1 MKKIKYML
9 VSIFLFLCIL
19 GNCKANS
26 INEIDMEIY
35 IDSYGNAHVTET
47 WNSSLTNG
55 TEGYRYFTN
64 MGNSEI
70 TDYSVSMDGKKFST
84 ISNWRINAS
93 FNEKAYKAGINENG
107 SKLELCFGISEY
119 GTHDYELSYTITD
132 FVMELNDSQMV
143 YWNLIPRNLVKN
155 NGSVNITIYADEYF
169 DDTLPVWG
177 YDNYGGLAYV
187 YDGKIYMRNED
198 LSNNESMILLVKF
211 PQNTFNTTNY
221 ESKDFEYYKDMAD
234 EGIKEYNEGDI
245 PIWLAI
251 ILMLCPMITFWVII
265 IVIILKSS
273 NHIQLNNYDF
283 MGQSSKIKKEEITYY
298 RDLPLGKDI
307 FKAYYLSNIFRL
319 NKKKTDFLGSVL
331 LKWISEDKVKINKD
345 ENLKNNALDFSQEFT
360 FENDFEKELYDMMKK
375 ASKDNI
381 LEKNEFKTWCSKN
394 YDNILNWFDKVIKK
408 ERDILVNK
416 GQIIVSEKKILKI
429 FKKKIYSITPSLRS
443 EAVKLA
449 GLKKFLQDFSKISDR
464 SSVEVKLWKEYLMYA
479 QIFGIAEKVAEE
491 FKELYPDYITEDSYS
506 DFIFISNISHSG
518 ISSASSAR
526 SRANSYSSGGGGFSS
541 GGGGGGSFGGGGG
554 GFR

>member
-1 MKKIKYML
+1 M
-9 VSIFLFLCIL
+9 
-19 GNCKANS
+19 
-26 INEIDMEIY
+26 
-35 IDSYGNAHVTET
+35 TET

-93 FNEKAYKAGINENG
+93 FNEKAYKAGINVNG

-132 FVMELNDSQMV
+132 FVMKLNDSQMV

-155 NGSVNITIYADEYF
+155 NGSVNITIYADEDF

-187 YDGKIYMRNED
+187 YDGKIYMSNED

-234 EGIKEYNEGDI
+234 EGIKEYKKEYNNPVATI
-245 PIWLAI
+245 IFPILYNLTI
-251 ILMLCPMITFWVII
+251 IWMIVSFVLCMMWVVKI
-265 IVIILKSS
+265 SQGS
-273 NHIQLNNYDF
+273 YHIQLKNYDF
-283 MGQSSKIKKEEITYY
+283 MGQSSKIKKGEITYY

-307 FKAYYLSNIFRL
+307 FKAYYLSDIFKL
-319 NKKKTDFLGSVL
+319 NKKRTDFLGSVL

-345 ENLKNNALDFSQEFT
+345 KNLKNIALDFSGEFI

-381 LEKNEFKTWCSKN
+381 LEKNEFKKWCSKN
-394 YDNILNWFDKVIKK
+394 YYNILNWFDKVIKK
-408 ERDILVNK
+408 EKDILVNK
-416 GQIIVSEKKILKI
+416 GQIIVSKKKI

-479 QIFGIAEKVAEE
+479 QIFGIAKKVAEE

-506 DFIFISNISHSG
+506 DFIFISNISNSG

-526 SRANSYSSGGGGFSS
+526 SRSSSNGYSSGGGGFSS